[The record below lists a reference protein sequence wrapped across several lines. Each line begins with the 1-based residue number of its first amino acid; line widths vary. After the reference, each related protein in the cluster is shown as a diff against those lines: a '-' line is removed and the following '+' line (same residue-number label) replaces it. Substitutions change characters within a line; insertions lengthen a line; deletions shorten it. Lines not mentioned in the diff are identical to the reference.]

1 MAAARRRRRGT
12 KAPRTALYPAIRATP
27 NVTAMC
33 QPPVPRSRP
42 QRSRHADRLIAMMTA
57 LRLGQPPPLPQGP
70 PQPLL
75 PRTPP
80 RQQRLPRR
88 LTPQQS
94 RQRRR
99 GLRESSF
106 QRKYPALRD
115 FRGHGARST
124 RLPLLTMMTT
134 TQPPGQRHAA
144 QAAVR
149 RRTLN
154 RLLGA
159 PRPRTHI
166 RRRLRQRRSVS
177 ISPSSILPQTR
188 SLSEISTMRK

>member
-1 MAAARRRRRGT
+1 
-12 KAPRTALYPAIRATP
+12 
-27 NVTAMC
+27 MC
-33 QPPVPRSRP
+33 HPPVPRSRP

-57 LRLGQPPPLPQGP
+57 LRLGQPPRRPQGP

-80 RQQRLPRR
+80 RQQR

-144 QAAVR
+144 RAVLR

-154 RLLGA
+154 RLPGA
-159 PRPRTHI
+159 PRPR
-166 RRRLRQRRSVS
+166 RRLNERRCPRRGRFQRLPLRQSRFPRS
-177 ISPSSILPQTR
+177 SS
-188 SLSEISTMRK
+188 SDH